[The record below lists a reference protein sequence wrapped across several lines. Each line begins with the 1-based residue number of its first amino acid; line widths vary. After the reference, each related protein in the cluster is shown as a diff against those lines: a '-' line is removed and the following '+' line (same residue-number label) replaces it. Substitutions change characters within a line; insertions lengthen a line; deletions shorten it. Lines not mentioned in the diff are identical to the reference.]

1 MKVIADSELQGI
13 LEGCIDVID
22 YSLEELE
29 EVAITLEDMLEKLD
43 MRINE
48 RKEREV

>member
-1 MKVIADSELQGI
+1 MNVIADHELHGV
-13 LEGCIDVID
+13 LEGSIDVID

-43 MRINE
+43 TRINE